1 MAKWSDWFS
10 PSGFAGG
17 GVVSKGTHDIHP
29 NGEYDVNVQLSP
41 PGPIGGVTWKLG
53 EKLQHRQQYDVN
65 GNLVHQIRTI
75 TAAGTGPW
83 STVNSGKWAPSP
95 LPPPISKPQIETA
108 SWRHSA
114 IGTRLRLDVG
124 EKLPFDELET
134 ALGDDKVYVMIVTN
148 GKGVMLEDDRA
159 LFPSDTLVTQLRLL
173 AK

>member
-17 GVVSKGTHDIHP
+17 GVMNTRSTIDP
-29 NGEYDVNVQLSP
+29 SREYEVNVDLNRAS
-41 PGPIGGVTWKLG
+41 GGVTWNSG
-53 EKLQHRQQYDVN
+53 ETLQHRQSYDQN
-65 GNLVHQIRTI
+65 GNLVHQIRTV
-75 TAAGTGPW
+75 TAASNGPW
-83 STVNSGKWAPSP
+83 NTVNSGMWAPSP
-95 LPPPISKPQIETA
+95 FPTPMSKPQIETA
-108 SWRHSA
+108 SWRRSA
-114 IGTRLRLDVG
+114 IGTRLQLEVG
-124 EKLPFDELET
+124 ERLPFDELET